1 MLYVKADGSLGAKVA
16 DLGTAV
22 KLSSNNALVTDPT
35 GTTGY
40 AGEYKFTLY
49 FVVYCIC
56 VCTVFNFLVFKSLHF
71 L

>member
-1 MLYVKADGSLGAKVA
+1 MLYVKSDGSLGAKVA
-16 DLGTAV
+16 DLGTTV
-22 KLSSNNALVTDPT
+22 KLSSANGLVTDPT

-49 FVVYCIC
+49 FVVYCIG
-56 VCTVFNFLVFKSLHF
+56 VCTVFNFLVLHF